1 MKEWLLERCF
11 YEQKK
16 HLIALLGLL
25 LDTLTF
31 SSNIDS
37 LKYVF
42 ILLRTY
48 TQLFMWFGTEDLMF
62 PSKTSSAGLQVAAA
76 LNIQ

>member
-11 YEQKK
+11 YEQKT

-48 TQLFMWFGTEDLMF
+48 T
-62 PSKTSSAGLQVAAA
+62 
-76 LNIQ
+76 